1 MKKYIATIKTTQE
14 WSKEINI
21 PNDVRDLNDY
31 VDCNFQQTHYE
42 NFDNTWKNNLD
53 FKEEYEVLSVEQ
65 KKI

>member
-1 MKKYIATIKTTQE
+1 MKKYKAIVKTTQYWE
-14 WSKEINI
+14 KVITIKDEDIAKEKA
-21 PNDVRDLNDY
+21 ND
-31 VDCNFQQTHYE
+31 NFHETHYE